1 MSNSAFTSLSLKI
14 IGLIL
19 IISSLLDYIILAIP
33 LQITDTQ
40 WQIGFATRIVDLGVI
55 PMVGMAFMLAAF
67 WIDGQA
73 SSQGSFGG
81 GLKLPLFILASFL
94 GLLFLLI
101 VPLHLNNLKTLS
113 ASALERIQQG
123 ATVSESQVQ
132 TIIQNINAL
141 AQNPQ
146 QLNEQIQRGEQLIA
160 SAQGQQVSPQD
171 QRRLQEV
178 VIQTELLKQIQAAKT
193 PEEKEQSIKNIEN
206 TLQTQLR
213 DQKLELEGKAKT
225 EAFKGGLK
233 TGLSSLMLAI
243 GYGAIGALGL
253 KSGMSGGSPR
263 RPAR

>member
-1 MSNSAFTSLSLKI
+1 MNNSAFTSLSLKI

-33 LQITDTQ
+33 LQITETQ

-67 WIDGQA
+67 WIDGQGDGR
-73 SSQGSFGG
+73 GSFGG
-81 GLKLPLFILASFL
+81 GLKLPMFIIASFL

-132 TIIQNINAL
+132 TIIQNINTL

-146 QLNEQIQRGEQLIA
+146 QLNEQIQRGEQIIA

-193 PEEKEQSIKNIEN
+193 PEEKEQSIEN

-253 KSGMSGGSPR
+253 KSGMSGGSSR